1 MKHSQPRIRRHRE
14 AGVALLTVLMIS
26 MATAMI
32 LGASLCVSMTSSKL
46 GWSQARAESALQL
59 ADAGVNSELQYI
71 AQNTGQTLISLRSSQ
86 PVAGVGVTIQYPGE
100 NFPIKGRN
108 GTVPGFSGGQFW
120 VYSSNDAAG
129 TVPWDG
135 VTSPFYI
142 TASGYINNAWQR
154 VQVSTQSASLFNL
167 YGTVALGSYTGDNT
181 GVTVAGGSNVVV
193 TGPAGINGTV
203 TTGSGGS
210 ITAPQAIN
218 ANTCTNSTGQFTSSN
233 VASGGT
239 LVKQPTPYVYPTC
252 ATIIKQA
259 CGHPEY
265 SDDQAWSWRSTN
277 NCNSSCVY
285 TYTSSANDSSIKPQ
299 NCQRLSGGCGTT
311 LSNSCWANANTK
323 PGTYN
328 SNGYN
333 WWWWWQNPTQ
343 AVQTLIFEPGD
354 YYFTSVQ
361 LAYDCTCEMV
371 IDSQAYASGGT
382 PGQVRFWCHDPG
394 SSPTDD
400 SCSLP
405 ITHLPASGQSSADPG
420 LFRIYYGKDNHCCQ
434 FNRPSNCTDWQGN
447 TVTGD
452 FEYVCGIY
460 ACSKQPDTVVSTSGG
475 CTPNPNSDSTKHGCK
490 IGLCGQSSR
499 SAGCCKITGSC
510 LCDKLSC
517 QGGCT
522 LNYQASTR
530 CDSDPCSGGK
540 ILSWCKK

>member
-154 VQVSTQSASLFNL
+154 VQVSTQSGSLFNL

-218 ANTCTNSTGQFTSSN
+218 ANTCTNSTGQSLRATLLLAAPWLSNQLRTSIR
-233 VASGGT
+233 
-239 LVKQPTPYVYPTC
+239 LV
-252 ATIIKQA
+252 
-259 CGHPEY
+259 
-265 SDDQAWSWRSTN
+265 R
-277 NCNSSCVY
+277 
-285 TYTSSANDSSIKPQ
+285 
-299 NCQRLSGGCGTT
+299 RLSSK
-311 LSNSCWANANTK
+311 LAVIPNTA
-323 PGTYN
+323 T
-328 SNGYN
+328 
-333 WWWWWQNPTQ
+333 
-343 AVQTLIFEPGD
+343 
-354 YYFTSVQ
+354 
-361 LAYDCTCEMV
+361 
-371 IDSQAYASGGT
+371 
-382 PGQVRFWCHDPG
+382 
-394 SSPTDD
+394 
-400 SCSLP
+400 
-405 ITHLPASGQSSADPG
+405 
-420 LFRIYYGKDNHCCQ
+420 
-434 FNRPSNCTDWQGN
+434 
-447 TVTGD
+447 
-452 FEYVCGIY
+452 
-460 ACSKQPDTVVSTSGG
+460 
-475 CTPNPNSDSTKHGCK
+475 TKHGAGDRLTTA
-490 IGLCGQSSR
+490 IRAVFTPTPVQQTIRRSSHRTARDFRVAAVLFFRTLVGLTQIQNQVR
-499 SAGCCKITGSC
+499 TTQMATTG
-510 LCDKLSC
+510 
-517 QGGCT
+517 GG
-522 LNYQASTR
+522 
-530 CDSDPCSGGK
+530 GGK
-540 ILSWCKK
+540 IRPRQFIP